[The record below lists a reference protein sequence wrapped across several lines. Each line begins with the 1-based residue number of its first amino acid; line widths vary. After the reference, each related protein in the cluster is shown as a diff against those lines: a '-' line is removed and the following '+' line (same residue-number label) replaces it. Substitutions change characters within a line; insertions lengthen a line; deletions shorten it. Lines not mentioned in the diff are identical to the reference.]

1 MTFQP
6 NYHSNQ
12 LVASPNVMVGLY
24 CHLNDQSTG
33 LSSLSLVLGS
43 MHVVTRNLLQVFF
56 LALTG
61 ILKLLN
67 MDNHAIHFSNNN
79 NNNNNG
85 TYIAL
90 IHRCSK
96 RFTR

>member
-6 NYHSNQ
+6 NYHNNQ

-24 CHLNDQSTG
+24 CHLNDRSTG

-61 ILKLLN
+61 ILKLLIIWTI
-67 MDNHAIHFSNNN
+67 MLSISV
-79 NNNNNG
+79 
-85 TYIAL
+85 IIIIIIIIMEL
-90 IHRCSK
+90 I
-96 RFTR
+96 

>member
-6 NYHSNQ
+6 NYHNNQ

-24 CHLNDQSTG
+24 CHLNDRSTG

-56 LALTG
+56 FG
-61 ILKLLN
+61 SYRYSKVVNN
-67 MDNHAIHFSNNN
+67 MDNHTIHFSNN

-90 IHRCSK
+90 IRRCSK